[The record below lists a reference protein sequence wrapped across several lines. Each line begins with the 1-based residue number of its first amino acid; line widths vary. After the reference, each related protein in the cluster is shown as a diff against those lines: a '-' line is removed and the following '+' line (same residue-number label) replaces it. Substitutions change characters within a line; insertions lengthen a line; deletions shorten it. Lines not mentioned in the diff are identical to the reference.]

1 MQGQQY
7 ASAGETLVPLLAD
20 RAYEFQVAVNL
31 NGANGG
37 YLSVAR
43 SVVDFTPL
51 IGLSPVPGRIYLPNV
66 ANPNPGSVAYTF
78 DINVEGASLDIQHRP
93 SGRGRFHLQDRRWRS
108 EFRERGSA
116 DERQLVL
123 VERLLIHL
131 QAGSFLRGQRLRFR
145 RWRG

>member
-1 MQGQQY
+1 M
-7 ASAGETLVPLLAD
+7 LVPLLAD

-66 ANPNPGSVAYTF
+66 ASPNPGSVAYTF
-78 DINVEGASLDIQHRP
+78 DINVEAGQTYNIDPAAAEGFIYKIGDGDPNFASVDLP
-93 SGRGRFHLQDRRWRS
+93 TSGSLYLWN
-108 EFRERGSA
+108 GSSFIFQA
-116 DERQLVL
+116 N
-123 VERLLIHL
+123 LLTRAAFTISSL
-131 QAGSFLRGQRLRFR
+131 AGLASSDLRYP
-145 RWRG
+145 